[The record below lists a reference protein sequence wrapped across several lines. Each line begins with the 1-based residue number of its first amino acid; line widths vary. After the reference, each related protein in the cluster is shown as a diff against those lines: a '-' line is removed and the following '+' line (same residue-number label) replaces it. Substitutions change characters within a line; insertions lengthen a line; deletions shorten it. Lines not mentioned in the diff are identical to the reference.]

1 MKLNIQNAAITIL
14 AIIAI
19 VNVFIA
25 VILADKVIEIQD
37 QRDILSD
44 VIRCYAD
51 TKNISIIDMS
61 QSFLVDIGCDTN
73 NLNNWSY
80 EY

>member
-1 MKLNIQNAAITIL
+1 MKLDIQNGAITIL
-14 AIIAI
+14 AIVAI
-19 VNVFIA
+19 VNVLFAAIIA
-25 VILADKVIEIQD
+25 DNLIETQD

-51 TKNISIIDMS
+51 TKDTSIVNLS
-61 QSFLVDIGCDTN
+61 QEFLVDIGCDTN
-73 NLNNWSY
+73 NLNQWSY